1 MQRPRNR
8 NRPATFV
15 LTRHALGRFA
25 ACLLVFSL
33 LGATGC
39 RDDSGR
45 ENARQAAEYRR
56 QLDASGKRVLI
67 VDARGSQQVKLRKRR
82 DQIKVYGEDLKAL
95 GYVRWSAA
103 PSQAK
108 PGGPV
113 SVRVHALGSPDPVP
127 ILEVERPD
135 ASGRIVELDG
145 HFRIVEQ
152 WSAPKSDAPS
162 AWQILGPDKKV
173 IGIFQ
178 KSGESEWQLLTNP
191 RDGSAA
197 DKNFEADFRVKDPK
211 AGERMKLLR
220 DKKVVATVEFGA
232 LSALELLALQLDAL
246 PRLQRVSV
254 GVWLTQNAPQD
265 ARPAG
270 E

>member
-67 VDARGSQQVKLRKRR
+67 VDAQGSQQVKLRKRR

-95 GYVRWSAA
+95 GYVRWSVAKPDDKSAA
-103 PSQAK
+103 PVA
-108 PGGPV
+108 
-113 SVRVHALGSPDPVP
+113 VRVQTLGTPDASP
-127 ILEVERPD
+127 ILPVEQAED
-135 ASGRIVELDG
+135 SGRIVELAG

-152 WSAPKSDAPS
+152 LPTPKSDAPS
-162 AWQILGPDKKV
+162 AWRVLGADKKV

-178 KSGESEWQLLTNP
+178 KLGENEWQLLTDP
-191 RDGSAA
+191 KKDASSAA
-197 DKNFEADFRVKDPK
+197 VASDFEADFRVKDAE
-211 AGERMKLLR
+211 AGERMRLVR
-220 DKKVVATVEFGA
+220 DTKVVATVEF
-232 LSALELLALQLDAL
+232 
-246 PRLQRVSV
+246 
-254 GVWLTQNAPQD
+254 
-265 ARPAG
+265 
-270 E
+270 